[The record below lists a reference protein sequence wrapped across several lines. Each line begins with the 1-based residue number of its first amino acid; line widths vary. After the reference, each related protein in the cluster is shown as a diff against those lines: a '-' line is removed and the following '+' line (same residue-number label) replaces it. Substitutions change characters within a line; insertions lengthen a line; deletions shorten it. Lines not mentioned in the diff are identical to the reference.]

1 MRGLS
6 SIVCN
11 TTSNLKF
18 SGGARTFRV
27 SPKWIEEQYGRK
39 LSDRALYP
47 DELRYIRRLLR
58 IDKKRLP
65 KATLYDAFQMIL
77 DRMGYKYSYD
87 TLDFRNILRE
97 WEENTGIPLV
107 IPRGYSYVTP
117 ERTVYDLTQP
127 EVIDLTGGGRV
138 KPHIVRP
145 FFSMG

>member
-1 MRGLS
+1 MTGLS

-27 SPKWIEEQYGRK
+27 SPEWIREQYGRK

-77 DRMGYKYSYD
+77 DRMGYRYSYD
-87 TLDFRNILRE
+87 TLDFRNILLE

-107 IPRGYSYVTP
+107 IPTGYSYVTP

-138 KPHIVRP
+138 KPHAVRP